1 MKIRSGF
8 VSNSSTSSFVLLGYK
23 LENKSE
29 IFEKMTD
36 DERDDFY
43 DRDDVLTDGNSG
55 TIWIGETLA
64 REKDGCQ
71 MSSAEFSMEELQQK
85 AIAIMKKNGVE
96 LDKIKLYVGTRGC

>member
-23 LENKSE
+23 LENRDE
-29 IFEKMTD
+29 MLDKMTD
-36 DERDDFY
+36 EEQDDFY
-43 DRDDVLTDGNSG
+43 CRDDVLTDGYSS

-64 REKDGCQ
+64 REKNGC
-71 MSSAEFSMEELQQK
+71 MSDAEFSIEELQQK

-96 LDKIKLYVGTRGC
+96 LDKIKLYMGTRGC

>member
-23 LENKSE
+23 LENSDE
-29 IFEKMTD
+29 TLEKMTVV
-36 DERDDFY
+36 ERDDFHN
-43 DRDDVLTDGNSG
+43 RDDVVTDGYSG
-55 TIWIGETLA
+55 TTWIGETLA
-64 REKDGCQ
+64 RDKEDSC
-71 MSSAEFSMEELQQK
+71 MPNVEFSIEELQQK